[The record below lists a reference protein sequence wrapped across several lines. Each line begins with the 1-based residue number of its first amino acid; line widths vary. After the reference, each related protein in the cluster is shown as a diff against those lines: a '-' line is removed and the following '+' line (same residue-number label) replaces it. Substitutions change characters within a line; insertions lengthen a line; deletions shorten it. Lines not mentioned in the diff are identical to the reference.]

1 MSRAYWI
8 ITISITFGLKGYC
21 RHLKTMPEQSV
32 DIKDLSLDALRQ
44 WLEERGYKPFHAGQ
58 IFKWIWQR
66 QVDDF
71 EFMTDVG
78 KQLRAGLQSHFHIGR
93 LERVRLAR
101 SADGSC
107 KYLFRLM
114 DGNFIESVLIPE
126 RGRMTLCISSQV
138 GCAQG
143 CRFCLTGRGGFV
155 RNLTRGEILAQVRD
169 IRRELPDPNQRLNI
183 VLMGMGEPLANY
195 RQVVSA
201 IETLTDASYGL
212 SVSGRRVTLST
223 AGVAPQIVP
232 LGQETAISLAVSL
245 NAVDNATRSDL
256 MPINRRYPLERLLA
270 ACRSFPLKPRSSI
283 TFEYILIKGLN
294 DSPDHAR
301 RLARLLHPIPAKI
314 NLIPFNPFEGCDFQ
328 RPDQGAVTAFQDQL
342 HAKHYTTI
350 VRYSKGQDIGAACG
364 QLRVRQIR
372 QGITG

>member
-1 MSRAYWI
+1 
-8 ITISITFGLKGYC
+8 
-21 RHLKTMPEQSV
+21 MPEQSV
-32 DIKDLSLDALRQ
+32 DIKDLSLTILRC

-78 KQLRAGLQSHFHIGR
+78 KLLRAGLQRHFRIGR
-93 LERVRLAR
+93 LEIVRLAR
-101 SADGSC
+101 SSDGSC

-169 IRRELPDPNQRLNI
+169 VRRELPDPDQRLNI
-183 VLMGMGEPLANY
+183 VFMGMGEPLANY

-212 SVSGRRVTLST
+212 SISGRRVTLST

-245 NAVDNATRSDL
+245 NAVDNVTRSDL
-256 MPINRRYPLERLLA
+256 MPINRRYPIEHLLS

-328 RPDQGAVTAFQDQL
+328 RPDQSAVSAFQDQL

-350 VRYSKGQDIGAACG
+350 VRHSKGQDIGAACG

-372 QGITG
+372 QATTG

>member
-78 KQLRAGLQSHFHIGR
+78 KQLRAGLQSHFSIGR

-107 KYLFRLM
+107 KYLFRLI

-126 RGRMTLCISSQV
+126 SCLLYTSDAADERG
-138 GCAQG
+138 
-143 CRFCLTGRGGFV
+143 
-155 RNLTRGEILAQVRD
+155 
-169 IRRELPDPNQRLNI
+169 
-183 VLMGMGEPLANY
+183 
-195 RQVVSA
+195 
-201 IETLTDASYGL
+201 
-212 SVSGRRVTLST
+212 
-223 AGVAPQIVP
+223 
-232 LGQETAISLAVSL
+232 
-245 NAVDNATRSDL
+245 
-256 MPINRRYPLERLLA
+256 
-270 ACRSFPLKPRSSI
+270 
-283 TFEYILIKGLN
+283 
-294 DSPDHAR
+294 
-301 RLARLLHPIPAKI
+301 
-314 NLIPFNPFEGCDFQ
+314 
-328 RPDQGAVTAFQDQL
+328 
-342 HAKHYTTI
+342 
-350 VRYSKGQDIGAACG
+350 
-364 QLRVRQIR
+364 
-372 QGITG
+372 